1 MPLSILVTL
10 VVLGIAGIAMLTK
23 WLGMSTSKRFQTEQ
37 DVIAAWAREFPE
49 TPVRVVTLCQ
59 SGNGALVTTAQGPGL
74 VWAMGADS
82 TARLLSKAN
91 LSPTDTGLRIDLPDY
106 SAPHATLTLTKAETA
121 QWSALIGACT

>member
-10 VVLGIAGIAMLTK
+10 VVLGIAGIAVLTK
-23 WLGMSTSKRFQTEQ
+23 WLGMSTSKRFQTKQ
-37 DVIAAWAREFPE
+37 DVISAWAREFPE
-49 TPVRVVTLCQ
+49 TPVRDVTLCQ

-91 LSPTDTGLRIDLPDY
+91 LTATDTGLRIDLPDY
-106 SAPHATLTLTKAETA
+106 SAPHVTLTLTKAETA
-121 QWSALIGACT
+121 QWSALIGASA